1 LRSRRLVANMQIFV
15 KTLGGGVFCA
25 LEVDRRD
32 TIENVMI
39 KLQEKHGCG
48 PGRLVLRDAVKK
60 THTVLPHNR
69 TVADCR
75 IRPEGHLD
83 YMPILRSGGPGHNVR
98 FPDGRVHNLRKPPQG
113 FTFRSIRE
121 LQEAIREQHGIHIS
135 LQRLTQE
142 GRECCDT
149 GESFD
154 TSGNTSNFY
163 DLEILPV
170 SCTNK
175 AAFDAEVCILAAA
188 KFAAEA
194 KAAEEATAET
204 LAIAKASEMAQRVRH
219 VVDRLK
225 CNDAAMAIVELSG
238 ACALYV

>member
-1 LRSRRLVANMQIFV
+1 MQIFF
-15 KTLGGGVFCA
+15 KTLGGGILP

-32 TIENVMI
+32 TIENVII
-39 KLQEKHGCG
+39 KLQEKHGWG

-60 THTVLPHNR
+60 THTVLEHNR

-75 IRPEGHLD
+75 IRPEGHLH

-98 FPDGRVHNLRKPPQG
+98 FPDGCVHNLRKPPQM

-149 GESFD
+149 GELFD
-154 TSGNTSNFY
+154 TSGNTSNYY

-175 AAFDAEVCILAAA
+175 AAFDAEVGGILA
-188 KFAAEA
+188 AAEA
-194 KAAEEATAET
+194 KAAEEATAEA

>member
-1 LRSRRLVANMQIFV
+1 MQIFV
-15 KTLGGGVFCA
+15 GGIFGGISA

-32 TIENVMI
+32 TIENLII

-60 THTVLPHNR
+60 THTLLPHNR

-98 FPDGRVHNLRKPPQG
+98 FPDGCVHNLRKPPQG

-149 GESFD
+149 GELFD
-154 TSGNTSNFY
+154 TSTSNFY

-175 AAFDAEVCILAAA
+175 AAFDAEVGGILAAA

-194 KAAEEATAET
+194 KAAEEATAEA
-204 LAIAKASEMAQRVRH
+204 LASAKASEMAQRVRH
-219 VVDRLK
+219 VIHRLK
-225 CNDAAMAIVELSG
+225 CNDASMAMVELSG
-238 ACALYV
+238 AWALFA